1 MGGMPRAANLLWMA
15 ALAGC
20 VAAGTPGTAPP
31 ERSPAFRDGE
41 AALLLEDYAD
51 AEAAFTQAVAE
62 AGGDR
67 ERAAEASYWVGIC
80 RRKRGDAAG
89 ARAALG
95 AALGSRDAVVGAR
108 ARIQLGDL
116 AWESR
121 DWPAARELYAA
132 AWSNSTQL
140 LKEERQHA
148 GLRYG
153 RAAIR
158 AGDWSTGAAVLTRVP
173 GPASRTL
180 SRIAGDGQF
189 ACVLGPM
196 ERLTAEQ
203 LLVQVTDARGAAEL
217 WGNGADS
224 RVIIRPFDDWAAAE
238 AEAARWRAER
248 VPADA
253 LP

>member
-1 MGGMPRAANLLWMA
+1 MRGAAVFVWALV
-15 ALAGC
+15 LAGC
-20 VAAGTPGTAPP
+20 AAAGRHPATPP
-31 ERSPAFRDGE
+31 ERSAAFRDGE
-41 AALLLEDYAD
+41 AALLLDDYAA

-80 RRKRGDAAG
+80 RRKRGDADG

-116 AWESR
+116 SWESR

-140 LKEERQHA
+140 LKEEREHA

-203 LLVQVTDARGAAEL
+203 VLVQVTDARGTAEL
-217 WGNGADS
+217 WGSGADS

-238 AEAARWRAER
+238 AAAAKWRANN
-248 VPADA
+248 VAAAA